1 MKVIF
6 HLIIV
11 NFYNDNNFTSF
22 FKFNDLEPFGQN
34 HRYLDLL
41 AVLCVCD
48 GVSIPDNQIYITQV
62 WLMKGNRVTG

>member
-1 MKVIF
+1 MKVVL

-22 FKFNDLEPFGQN
+22 FKFNDLEPFWQN

-62 WLMKGNRVTG
+62 WLMKGNRVIG